1 MQEVLKLSE
10 GEIAEIIQSAFK
22 KRKYDL
28 IKKYVDVKKQNLTF
42 KEQSDKAGELAAEAS
57 NLFQKYNPQCIHGK
71 EMLRA
76 IRDELANRKVNDS
89 INSQSNALR
98 NRDISVLF

>member
-1 MQEVLKLSE
+1 
-10 GEIAEIIQSAFK
+10 
-22 KRKYDL
+22 
-28 IKKYVDVKKQNLTF
+28 
-42 KEQSDKAGELAAEAS
+42 
-57 NLFQKYNPQCIHGK
+57 
-71 EMLRA
+71 MLRA